1 MIRRTLA
8 LLILFSMVLHCASRL
23 GVLTY
28 LYENRNHIANTIG
41 LIQEVPIAL
50 CSSDYDFHDSL
61 HVQHADTDPA
71 VPTNFLTAQ
80 EITLFSQGYVSFNL
94 REDSNSADE
103 GKSPYTIGCYQQP
116 PLKIFQPPRIS

>member
-1 MIRRTLA
+1 MMRRTLA

-41 LIQEVPIAL
+41 LIQEVPIAI
-50 CSSDYDFHDSL
+50 CSSNYDFNDSL

-71 VPTNFLTAQ
+71 VPTNFLTAH
-80 EITLFSQGYVSFNL
+80 EITLFSQGYISFNL
-94 REDSNSADE
+94 REDSTLSDDVT
-103 GKSPYTIGCYQQP
+103 SPYTIGRYQHP